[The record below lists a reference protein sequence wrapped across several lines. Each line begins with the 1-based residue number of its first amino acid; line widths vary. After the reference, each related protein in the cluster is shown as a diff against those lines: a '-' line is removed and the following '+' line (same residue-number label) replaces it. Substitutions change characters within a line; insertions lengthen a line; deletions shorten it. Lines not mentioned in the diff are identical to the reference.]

1 MSLAKIREDEAVGDE
16 EELAGLQAADEDFMA
31 TLLKQKKGEPSKFE
45 SYWEKDENDV
55 AGWTDVSG
63 LGHNL

>member
-1 MSLAKIREDEAVGDE
+1 MSLAKIREDEAVGE
-16 EELAGLQAADEDFMA
+16 EEQTADEGFME
-31 TLLKQKKGEPSKFE
+31 TLLKQKKGEPSRFE

-63 LGHNL
+63 IGHNL